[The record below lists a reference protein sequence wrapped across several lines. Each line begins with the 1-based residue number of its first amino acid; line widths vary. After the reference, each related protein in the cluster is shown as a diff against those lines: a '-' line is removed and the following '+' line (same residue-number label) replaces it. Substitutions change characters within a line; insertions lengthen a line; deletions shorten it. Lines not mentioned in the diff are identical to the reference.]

1 MKNPVHEQVQSRE
14 VHVTGCP
21 EAYGKVERNDKTDS
35 EEFYQGR
42 HFQEKKRLENW
53 RNGKPSTTRI
63 DRTSS
68 SKERLPLIACRN
80 SPTPPYLSG
89 IFLD

>member
-42 HFQEKKRLENW
+42 HFQEKKRLEN
-53 RNGKPSTTRI
+53 
-63 DRTSS
+63 
-68 SKERLPLIACRN
+68 
-80 SPTPPYLSG
+80 
-89 IFLD
+89 